1 MMKHFHDEN
10 TSGRSDKLFR
20 VLIEQSSDIVVL
32 TNAEGLIMYISP
44 SVTPIMGYTPDEL
57 IGRCA
62 LAFIHNEDLAL
73 IQERLKEL
81 VRTPGQRMRVEYR
94 LRCKDGSWRWF
105 ESAATNLLH
114 EAGVE
119 AIVKNFRDITE
130 RKEAEI
136 ALQNE
141 RERAELAQQAGHIGI
156 FEWDLQRNQIF
167 WTPENAALY
176 GLPIETFGGTCE
188 SWFKRVHPDDR
199 GMVKTYMYGL
209 FKRRARQFS
218 LELRIILPDQSVR
231 WMLTKGRIEYNV
243 EQRAHR
249 LLGVNIDITERK
261 QIEEERITVDQ
272 RKDEFISLAGHEL
285 KTPLTSL
292 KGYVQ
297 LLTKKTGQG
306 DKVDY
311 AFFLRRIDMQIDKL
325 TKLVGDL
332 LDVSRA
338 QTGKLNYTEEV
349 FALDELVE
357 EIRETLQESSRHQL
371 LFEQCTPLQI
381 YGDRDR
387 IGQVLINLLNNA
399 IKYSPRSDK
408 IIIRTEQEN
417 GEAVVSV
424 QDFGIGIA
432 EEDQEK
438 VFERFYRVNDSD
450 QKIFPGLG
458 IGLYISHEIIQRHNG
473 HLWVKSQKGK
483 GSTFGFRLPL
493 HKSA

>member
-1 MMKHFHDEN
+1 MNHFQDEN
-10 TSGRSDKLFR
+10 TSGRNDRLFR
-20 VLIEQSSDIVVL
+20 VLIEQSSDIIVL
-32 TNAEGLIMYISP
+32 TNAQARITYISP

-57 IGRCA
+57 LGRHA
-62 LAFIHNEDLAL
+62 LAFMHPEDLAMME
-73 IQERLKEL
+73 ERLKEL
-81 VRTPGQRMRVEYR
+81 VCSPGLRMRAEYR
-94 LRCKDGSWRWF
+94 LRCKDGTWRWF

-136 ALQNE
+136 ALQKE
-141 RERAELAQQAGHIGI
+141 RERAELAQQAGRIGI

-176 GLPIETFGGTCE
+176 GVPIETFGGTCQ
-188 SWFKRVHPDDR
+188 SWFEFVHPDDR
-199 GMVKTYMYGL
+199 GMVKTYMYEL
-209 FKRRARQFS
+209 FKQRARQFS
-218 LELRIILPDQSVR
+218 IELRILLPDQSVR
-231 WMLTKGRIEYNV
+231 WMLAKGHIEYNA

-249 LLGVNIDITERK
+249 LVGVNIDITERK
-261 QIEEERITVDQ
+261 HIEEERVTIDQ

-292 KGYVQ
+292 KGYAQ
-297 LLTKKTGQG
+297 LLRRKIEQG

-311 AFFLRRIDMQIDKL
+311 PFFLRRIDMQIDKL

-357 EIRETLQESSRHQL
+357 EIRETLQEGSRHQL
-371 LFEQCTPLQI
+371 LFEKRTPLQV

-432 EEDQEK
+432 EEDQDK
-438 VFERFYRVNDSD
+438 VFERFYRVHESD

-458 IGLYISHEIIQRHNG
+458 IGLYISHEIIQRHSGN
-473 HLWVKSQKGK
+473 LWVKSNKGA

-493 HKSA
+493 HRSA